1 MRFEPLN
8 RHLLLSLVKEEKEEK
23 KSTILVPE
31 DYSETVRSRYETYG
45 VVAIAKDC
53 EKIPR
58 DYIGEKVVVDNTM
71 VEEINIKGQT
81 YYLILENYI
90 YGRFWG

>member
-8 RHLLLSLVKEEKEEK
+8 RHLLLSPTQEEEEEK

-31 DYSETVRSRYETYG
+31 DYSVVKSRYETYG

-53 EKIPR
+53 EKMPR

-71 VEEINIKGQT
+71 VEEVNIKGQT

-90 YGRFWG
+90 YGIIK

>member
-31 DYSETVRSRYETYG
+31 DYSVVKSKYETYG
-45 VVAIAKDC
+45 VAAIAQDC

-58 DYIGEKVVVDNTM
+58 DYIGQKVVVDNTM
-71 VEEINIKGQT
+71 VEEVNIKGQT

-90 YGRFWG
+90 YGTFWG

>member
-1 MRFEPLN
+1 MRLEPLN
-8 RHLLLSLVKEEKEEK
+8 RHLLLSLVQEEKEEK

-31 DYSETVRSRYETYG
+31 DYSVVKSRHETYG
-45 VVAIAKDC
+45 VVAMAKDC

-58 DYIGEKVVVDNTM
+58 DYIGQKVVVDNTM
-71 VEEINIKGQT
+71 VEEVNIKGQT

>member
-8 RHLLLSLVKEEKEEK
+8 RYLLLSLIKEEKEEK

-31 DYSETVRSRYETYG
+31 DYSEIVRSRYETYG

-58 DYIGEKVVVDNTM
+58 DYVGQKVVVDNTM
-71 VEEINIKGQT
+71 VEEVNIKGQT
-81 YYLILENYI
+81 HYLILENYI
-90 YGRFWG
+90 YGTFWG

>member
-31 DYSETVRSRYETYG
+31 DYSVVKSRHETYG

-90 YGRFWG
+90 YGTIWG